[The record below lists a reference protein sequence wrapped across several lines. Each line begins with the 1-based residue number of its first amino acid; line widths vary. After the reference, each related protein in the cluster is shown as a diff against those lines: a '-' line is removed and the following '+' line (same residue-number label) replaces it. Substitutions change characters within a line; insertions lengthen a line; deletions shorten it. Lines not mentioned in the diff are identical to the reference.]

1 MPLSET
7 TPYSDLLSCLRRY
20 SSWTQF
26 RKLYYLAVKDTSK
39 VLVLQLYKVLHSLQ
53 VQNELLHHQNDAMK
67 EALSIKQK
75 HAKKSRLLLL
85 IQHQDMTVVLCG
97 NCLGAC
103 AKLRFGM
110 RYFDVKKSRRSL
122 ENWTRRS

>member
-20 SSWTQF
+20 
-26 RKLYYLAVKDTSK
+26 
-39 VLVLQLYKVLHSLQ
+39 KVLHSLQ
-53 VQNELLHHQNDAMK
+53 VQNELLHYQNDAMK

-85 IQHQDMTVVLCG
+85 IQRQGYDSGPV
-97 NCLGAC
+97 
-103 AKLRFGM
+103 
-110 RYFDVKKSRRSL
+110 
-122 ENWTRRS
+122 W